1 MKYFEK
7 NITGGCYDQFAMGKW
22 DGKTF
27 WSSNSL
33 YLFDE
38 WIDELTLYTLVFS
51 KVFERYNCWGPNEVT
66 REQWD
71 QMLSLSKEIGGEVEE
86 LFRELEPWADEN
98 FKDHDVFS
106 ILGV

>member
-7 NITGGCYDQFAMGKW
+7 NIKGGCYDEFVMGKW

-27 WSSNSL
+27 WSSDYL
-33 YLFDE
+33 YLFDDHI
-38 WIDELTLYTLVFS
+38 IDLRLYELIFS
-51 KVFERYNCWGPNEVT
+51 KVFEIYNRWGPNEVT
-66 REQWD
+66 REQWE
-71 QMLSLSKEIGGEVEE
+71 QMLSLSKEIGGEVDE

-98 FKDHDVFS
+98 FKDHDVFT